1 MSNESMIMK
10 IRKRIQISKK
20 IKKPT
25 LGKIILQCAITIV
38 SILCIWGLAS
48 YTIEVVTEENSTEEF
63 KWLLGDLNDGDYAEC
78 VEFYSMKKYLGTAT
92 DEKYEQFE
100 EFKQFYMQYI
110 LCVEYEKAEHP
121 EQYRDQLQE
130 SLDRMQQ
137 ICQDSSYP
145 QNIPHYEYLIESVVD
160 AKDL

>member
-1 MSNESMIMK
+1 MSNKSMIMQIHK
-10 IRKRIQISKK
+10 KIQIGKK

-48 YTIEVVTEENSTEEF
+48 YTIDVVAEQNSTEEF
-63 KWLLGDLNDGDYAEC
+63 KWRLGDLNDGDYAEC
-78 VEFYSMKKYLGTAT
+78 VEYYSIQKYLGTAS

-110 LCVEYEKAEHP
+110 LCLEYRKAEQP
-121 EQYRDQLQE
+121 EQYQDRLQE
-130 SLDRMQQ
+130 SLDKMWQ
-137 ICQDSSYP
+137 ICQNSSYP
-145 QNIPHYEYLIESVVD
+145 QNEPHYEYLIESVVD
-160 AKDL
+160 AGDL